1 MRKISELLA
10 LAIPLHA
17 KADPLTFQ
25 GKGICFVF
33 NDLYYASL
41 ITADEQNAAKG
52 YIYNILQGHG
62 HGYGWLWQYLR
73 AKKKASNLAAR
84 VAFYQR
90 LVVKLQKQG
99 L

>member
-1 MRKISELLA
+1 MRKISELLD

-17 KADPLTFQ
+17 KADPLTLQ
-25 GKGICFVF
+25 GRGLCFVL
-33 NDLYYASL
+33 NELYYSSL
-41 ITADEQNAAKG
+41 VTDSEKEAVKG
-52 YIYNILQGHG
+52 YIYSILEVKGRQV
-62 HGYGWLWQYLR
+62 GWLWQYLR